1 MKEKNIHIK
10 KTIDIELAVPETATE
25 EEIEVMI
32 KSNFLPDGIIKNYD
46 GTYRVNDVRLVE
58 DYDDDQ
64 DNFLVV
70 EWPESQTLCE
80 YEGFMDNCTL
90 LLSDGFGSASYM
102 VNKDYWY
109 GRLHSGELKKVEFE
123 EAA

>member
-46 GTYRVNDVRLVE
+46 GTYRVNDVTLVE
-58 DYDDDQ
+58 DDDDQ

-90 LLSDGFGSASYM
+90 LLSDGFGSATYM

>member
-25 EEIEVMI
+25 EEIEAMI

-46 GTYRVNDVRLVE
+46 GTYRVNDVTLVE
-58 DYDDDQ
+58 DDDDQ

-102 VNKDYWY
+102 VNKDWY

>member
-25 EEIEVMI
+25 EEIEAMI

-46 GTYRVNDVRLVE
+46 GTYRVNDVTLVE
-58 DYDDDQ
+58 DDDDQ

-80 YEGFMDNCTL
+80 YEGFMDNCSL
-90 LLSDGFGSASYM
+90 LLSDGFGSATYM
-102 VNKDYWY
+102 VNKDWY
-109 GRLHSGELKKVEFE
+109 GLYLSGELKKVEYE

>member
-32 KSNFLPDGIIKNYD
+32 KSNFPSDGIIKNYD
-46 GTYRVNDVRLVE
+46 GTYRVNDVTLVE
-58 DYDDDQ
+58 DDDDQ

-80 YEGFMDNCTL
+80 YEGFMDNCML

-102 VNKDYWY
+102 VNKDWY

>member
-10 KTIDIELAVPETATE
+10 KAIDIELAVPETATE

-46 GTYRVNDVRLVE
+46 GTYRVNDVTLVE
-58 DYDDDQ
+58 DDDDQ

-102 VNKDYWY
+102 VNKDWY
-109 GRLHSGELKKVEFE
+109 SQLRNGELKKTEYE
-123 EAA
+123 DAA

>member
-1 MKEKNIHIK
+1 MKERIIHIK

-25 EEIEVMI
+25 EEIAETI
-32 KSNFLPDGIIKNYD
+32 DSNFLPDGMIKNDD
-46 GTYRVNDVRLVE
+46 GTYRINNVRLVE

-64 DNFLVV
+64 DNFILV

-80 YEGFMDNCTL
+80 YEGFMDNCSL
-90 LLSDGFGSASYM
+90 LLSDGFGSATYM
-102 VNKDYWY
+102 VNKDWY

>member
-1 MKEKNIHIK
+1 MKEKNFHIK

-46 GTYRVNDVRLVE
+46 GTYRVNDVTLVE
-58 DYDDDQ
+58 DDDDQ

-102 VNKDYWY
+102 VNKDWY

>member
-1 MKEKNIHIK
+1 MKEKIIHIK

-25 EEIEVMI
+25 EEIEAMI

-46 GTYRVNDVRLVE
+46 GTYRVNDVTLVE
-58 DYDDDQ
+58 DDDDQ

-102 VNKDYWY
+102 VNKNWY
-109 GRLHSGELKKVEFE
+109 GLFLSGELKKVEYE

>member
-46 GTYRVNDVRLVE
+46 GTYRVNDVTLVE
-58 DYDDDQ
+58 DDDDQ

-102 VNKDYWY
+102 VNKDWY

>member
-46 GTYRVNDVRLVE
+46 GTYRVNDVTLVE
-58 DYDDDQ
+58 DDDDQ

-80 YEGFMDNCTL
+80 YEGFMDNCSL
-90 LLSDGFGSASYM
+90 LLSDGFGSATYM
-102 VNKDYWY
+102 VNKDWY

>member
-46 GTYRVNDVRLVE
+46 GTYRVNDVTLVE
-58 DYDDDQ
+58 DDDDQ

-80 YEGFMDNCTL
+80 YEGFMDNCSL
-90 LLSDGFGSASYM
+90 LLSDGFGSATYM

>member
-46 GTYRVNDVRLVE
+46 GTYRVNDVTLVE
-58 DYDDDQ
+58 DDDDQ

-80 YEGFMDNCTL
+80 YEGFMDNCSL
-90 LLSDGFGSASYM
+90 LLSDGFGSATYM
-102 VNKDYWY
+102 VNKDWY
-109 GRLHSGELKKVEFE
+109 GRLLSGELKKLEFE

>member
-1 MKEKNIHIK
+1 MKEKIIHIK
-10 KTIDIELAVPETATE
+10 KTIDIELAVPKTATE
-25 EEIEVMI
+25 EEIEAMMNT
-32 KSNFLPDGIIKNYD
+32 NFLPDGIIKNYD
-46 GTYRVNDVRLVE
+46 GTYRVNDVTLVE
-58 DYDDDQ
+58 DDDDQ

-102 VNKDYWY
+102 VNKNWY
-109 GRLHSGELKKVEFE
+109 GLFLSGELKKVEYE

>member
-25 EEIEVMI
+25 EEIEVMT

-46 GTYRVNDVRLVE
+46 GTYRVNDVTLVE
-58 DYDDDQ
+58 DDDDQ

-102 VNKDYWY
+102 VNKDWY
-109 GRLHSGELKKVEFE
+109 GRLHSGELKKVDFE

>member
-25 EEIEVMI
+25 EEIEAMI

-46 GTYRVNDVRLVE
+46 GTYRVNDVTLVE
-58 DYDDDQ
+58 DDDDQ

-102 VNKDYWY
+102 VNKNGY
-109 GRLHSGELKKVEFE
+109 GLFLSGELKKVEYE

>member
-46 GTYRVNDVRLVE
+46 GTYRVNDVTLVE
-58 DYDDDQ
+58 DDDDQ

-102 VNKDYWY
+102 VNKDWY
-109 GRLHSGELKKVEFE
+109 GRLHSGELKKVEYE

>member
-46 GTYRVNDVRLVE
+46 ETYRVNDVTLVE
-58 DYDDDQ
+58 DDDDQ

-102 VNKDYWY
+102 VNKDWY

>member
-1 MKEKNIHIK
+1 MKERIIHIK

-46 GTYRVNDVRLVE
+46 GTYRVNDVTLVE
-58 DYDDDQ
+58 DDDDQ

-102 VNKDYWY
+102 VNKDWY

>member
-46 GTYRVNDVRLVE
+46 GTYRVNDVTLVE
-58 DYDDDQ
+58 DDDDQ

-90 LLSDGFGSASYM
+90 LLSDGF
-102 VNKDYWY
+102 DWY

>member
-46 GTYRVNDVRLVE
+46 GTYRVNDVTLVE
-58 DYDDDQ
+58 DDDDQ

-90 LLSDGFGSASYM
+90 LLSDGFGSATYM
-102 VNKDYWY
+102 VNKDWY
-109 GRLHSGELKKVEFE
+109 GRLLSGELKKVEFE

>member
-32 KSNFLPDGIIKNYD
+32 KSNFLPDGIIKNYN
-46 GTYRVNDVRLVE
+46 GTYRVNDVTLVE
-58 DYDDDQ
+58 VDDDQ

-102 VNKDYWY
+102 VNKDWY

>member
-1 MKEKNIHIK
+1 MKEKIIHIK
-10 KTIDIELAVPETATE
+10 KTIDIELAVPKTATE
-25 EEIEVMI
+25 EEIEAMMNT
-32 KSNFLPDGIIKNYD
+32 NFLPDGIIKNYD
-46 GTYRVNDVRLVE
+46 GTYRVHDVTLVE
-58 DYDDDQ
+58 DDDDQ

-102 VNKDYWY
+102 VNKNWY
-109 GRLHSGELKKVEFE
+109 GLFLSGELKKVEYE

>member
-46 GTYRVNDVRLVE
+46 GTYRVNDVTLVE
-58 DYDDDQ
+58 DDDDQ

-102 VNKDYWY
+102 VNKDWY
-109 GRLHSGELKKVEFE
+109 GMLHSGELKKVEFE
-123 EAA
+123 DAA

>member
-46 GTYRVNDVRLVE
+46 GTYRVNDVTLVE
-58 DYDDDQ
+58 DDDDQ

-90 LLSDGFGSASYM
+90 LLSDGFGSATYM
-102 VNKDYWY
+102 VNKDWY

>member
-46 GTYRVNDVRLVE
+46 ETYRVNDVTLVE
-58 DYDDDQ
+58 DDDDQ

-90 LLSDGFGSASYM
+90 LLSDGFGSATYM
-102 VNKDYWY
+102 VNKDWY

>member
-46 GTYRVNDVRLVE
+46 GTYRVNDVTLVE
-58 DYDDDQ
+58 DDDDQ

-102 VNKDYWY
+102 VNKNWY
-109 GRLHSGELKKVEFE
+109 GLFLSGELKKVEYE

>member
-1 MKEKNIHIK
+1 MKEKIIHIK

-46 GTYRVNDVRLVE
+46 GTYRVNDVTLVE
-58 DYDDDQ
+58 DDDDQ

-80 YEGFMDNCTL
+80 YEGFMDNCSL

-102 VNKDYWY
+102 VNKNWY

>member
-102 VNKDYWY
+102 VNKDWY